1 MTIEQFQ
8 ELELSFIHDLKQSEP
23 YLSCKTLSSQL
34 EENEEIISLVKERDS
49 LLLQAEKTEDSTEKA
64 EVLKQYLKKQ
74 EEIDNHPLMKEYL
87 SSYQRL
93 NRILLHL
100 QDELNKEI
108 LL

>member
-23 YLSCKTLSSQL
+23 YLSCKKLSSQL

-49 LLLQAEKTEDSTEKA
+49 LLLQAEKTEDSKEKA
-64 EVLKQYLKKQ
+64 EVLKQYLKK
-74 EEIDNHPLMKEYL
+74 HPLMKEYL

>member
-1 MTIEQFQ
+1 M
-8 ELELSFIHDLKQSEP
+8 
-23 YLSCKTLSSQL
+23 
-34 EENEEIISLVKERDS
+34 KERDS
-49 LLLQAEKTEDSTEKA
+49 LLLQAEKTEDSIEKA
-64 EVLKQYLKKQ
+64 EMLKQYLKKQ

>member
-8 ELELSFIHDLKQSEP
+8 ELELSFIHDLKQSEL
-23 YLSCKTLSSQL
+23 YLSCKKLSSQL

-49 LLLQAEKTEDSTEKA
+49 LLLQAEKTEDSIGKA

-100 QDELNKEI
+100 QDKLNKEI

>member
-1 MTIEQFQ
+1 M
-8 ELELSFIHDLKQSEP
+8 KA
-23 YLSCKTLSSQL
+23 
-34 EENEEIISLVKERDS
+34 RDS
-49 LLLQAEKTEDSTEKA
+49 LLLQAEKTEDSKEKA